1 MNYVGQIFTRLNC
14 FHMGFFEG
22 IDHGLIFR
30 FQRLQGFK
38 MVLIMFS
45 CDFFFF
51 FSRAFNH
58 SSIKWFGF
66 VKRLVVSNSS
76 FWLGM
81 V

>member
-45 CDFFFF
+45 CEFFFF
-51 FSRAFNH
+51 FFLGILMTVLLN
-58 SSIKWFGF
+58 G
-66 VKRLVVSNSS
+66 LVLLIGGVSNSS
-76 FWLGM
+76 FWFGI